1 MKNATLSR
9 LAHNIIVVRSIVAVG
24 WLSMVGAFLSLLAL
38 ILDGH
43 YF

>member
-1 MKNATLSR
+1 MENATLRR
-9 LAHNIIVVRSIVAVG
+9 LAHNIIVVRLTVAVG
-24 WLSMVGAFLSLLAL
+24 WLSMVAFLSLLAL